1 MNAMATTRPTGLPQS
16 HSIGGATGLLCKDY
30 RGRMQ
35 SRLSG
40 SSTRPLD
47 AKIFE
52 FPKQAAIE
60 ATLENLSAQIRPR
73 GRRQFTFE
81 ELRKE
86 AKASRIQF
94 RGRDV

>member
-16 HSIGGATGLLCKDY
+16 HSIGGAIGLLCKDY

-40 SSTRPLD
+40 CSTRPLD
-47 AKIFE
+47 AKVFE
-52 FPKQAAIE
+52 CLKEAAIE

-81 ELRKE
+81 ELP
-86 AKASRIQF
+86 Q
-94 RGRDV
+94 RGESE